1 MNDFVV
7 PLYATLLFFLLNP
20 GVLVTLPS
28 VRSSPA
34 VATLTHSIVFFLL
47 LYLTY
52 AFVYRMFNHYPT
64 HPSLTSTTT
73 MT

>member
-7 PLYATLLFFLLNP
+7 PLYATVLFYLLNP

-28 VRSSPA
+28 VRSSKM
-34 VATLTHSIVFFLL
+34 VATLVHSIVFFLL
-47 LYLTY
+47 LYFTY

-64 HPSLTSTTT
+64 HPPTTT
-73 MT
+73 SVV

>member
-7 PLYATLLFFLLNP
+7 PLYATVLFFLLNP
-20 GVLVTLPS
+20 GVIVTLPS
-28 VRSSPA
+28 VRSSKM

-47 LYLTY
+47 LYMTY

-64 HPSLTSTTT
+64 HPVTTSTTVV
-73 MT
+73 